1 MTCGIIVH
9 EAKKLSEY
17 FNIVKLAVRYLPD
30 QLKPKTKT
38 DTKGMY
44 EFTHRFDGAPL
55 DSSIYVATDIRGGT
69 VQKLHVTESAYIK
82 DRAKLKAS
90 SKQAVPLT
98 GTISEETTGNG
109 FNEFFDDFMEAHK
122 NEKPGDYDYKSYF
135 YSWVENPEYTLP
147 GTIDE
152 YREDELEVKKTALEQ
167 FNIVVTDGQLLWRR
181 WKMNELRQSNRELGL
196 SGLQL
201 FKQEYPLTLLEA
213 FQSGAGNV
221 FDTEKLEKRQA
232 TKPFTNEQAIVWLS
246 EHYRGDVS
254 IIEKFNSLDKLGV
267 KFWRLPEYGQK
278 YLLGCDPSDGTGGDN
293 GVIDIWSE
301 DLEQCAQFHGN
312 VLPDELAEINSQL
325 GYFYNE
331 AYAGIENNMLS
342 TILFFS
348 KLYSNYYYEVKIDEK
363 TQKRT
368 KKIGYNTN
376 SKTRNPMIDDFLIFD
391 EDDALTIHSSITL
404 SEMRTFV
411 KKDGGKREHAVGKND
426 DALFAAFIAVQMRKY
441 NKPKARGF
449 AKNPF

>member
-9 EAKKLSEY
+9 EAKKLAEY

-30 QLKPKTKT
+30 ELRPKTKT

-109 FNEFFDDFMEAHK
+109 FNEFYDDYMEAYR
-122 NEKPGDYDYKSYF
+122 NQDPGDYDYRAYF
-135 YSWVENPEYTLP
+135 YSWVENKEYTLP

-152 YREDELEVKKTALEQ
+152 YTEEELEIIKIADEQ
-167 FNIVVTDGQLLWRR
+167 FKVTVTDGQLLWRR
-181 WKMNELRQSNRELGL
+181 WKVKELRQNNRELGL
-196 SGLQL
+196 TGAQL
-201 FKQEYPLTLLEA
+201 FKQEYPLTLLQA

-221 FDTEKLEKRQA
+221 FDTEKLEKKQPTPPM
-232 TKPFTNEQAIVWLS
+232 TKEAVISWLG
-246 EHYRGDVS
+246 EHYRGDTG
-254 IIEKFNSLDKLGV
+254 IIEKFNSLEKLGV

-278 YLLGCDPSDGTGGDN
+278 YLLGCDPSDGTGSDN
-293 GVIDIWSE
+293 GAIDIWSE
-301 DLEQCAQFHGN
+301 DLEQCAQFYGK
-312 VLPDELAEINSQL
+312 VLPDELAEINAQL

-342 TILFFS
+342 TILFFV
-348 KLYSNYYYEVKIDEK
+348 KIYSNYYYEVKIDEK

-376 SKTRNPMIDDFLIFD
+376 SKTRDPMIDDFLIFD
-391 EDDALTIHSSITL
+391 EDDELKIHSEITL
-404 SEMRTFV
+404 SEMRTFT
-411 KKDGGKREHAVGKND
+411 KGANGKRENAVGKHD
-426 DALFAAFIAVQMRKY
+426 DALFAAFIAIQMRKY